1 MRASAS
7 SQRGFTL
14 IELIVAM
21 VALAIV
27 LAALATLVYPTMK
40 RNPEALIQIRA
51 VELGQAYLDEI
62 LTKRYDEISQ
72 QGGVRPCS
80 AANPGLPNCSAVLG
94 PEEGSRASY
103 DDVDDYNGLNE
114 SPPRDA
120 LDNARSTYGNYRVQV
135 AVSYA
140 GTDLP
145 GTGGAEDAKR
155 ITVTVSSPL
164 GDDFVFAAYRLNF

>member
-7 SQRGFTL
+7 ASQGFTL

-40 RNPEALIQIRA
+40 RNPESVIQIRA

-62 LTKRYDEISQ
+62 LTKRYDENSQ
-72 QGGVRPCS
+72 QGGVPPCS
-80 AANPGLPNCSAVLG
+80 TANPAYPNCSAVLG
-94 PEEGSRASY
+94 PEEGSRANY
-103 DDVDDYNGLNE
+103 DDVDDFSGLDE

-120 LDNARSTYGNYRVQV
+120 QGNVRNGYNNYRVQV
-135 AVSYA
+135 SVSYA
-140 GTDLP
+140 GDELP
-145 GTGGAEDAKR
+145 GVGTAEDAKR
-155 ITVTVSSPL
+155 IRVTISSPL
-164 GDDFVFAAYRLNF
+164 GDQFVFAAYRHNF